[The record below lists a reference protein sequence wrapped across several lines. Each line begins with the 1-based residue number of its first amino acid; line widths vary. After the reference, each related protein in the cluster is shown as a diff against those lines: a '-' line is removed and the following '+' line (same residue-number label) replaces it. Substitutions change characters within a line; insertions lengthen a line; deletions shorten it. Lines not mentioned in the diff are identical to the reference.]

1 MNPMGKYSGQG
12 PRPGPAWSRPQ
23 PPTGPQ
29 VMPGMP
35 QGQPMAPPPGMGGP
49 GSMPAPN
56 TPQVS
61 LPAQGPG
68 PYVPPGAMPG
78 QMAAQQAGMG
88 GVSWQQG
95 PQQQGMAQPGSG
107 AFGQAAPANP
117 FTQRTRPMMA
127 DALQARAGSVYSGS
141 SGNGG

>member
-12 PRPGPAWSRPQ
+12 PRPGPAWNRPQ
-23 PPTGPQ
+23 LPTGPQ

-78 QMAAQQAGMG
+78 QGPQQAGMG
-88 GVSWQQG
+88 GMSWQQG
-95 PQQQGMAQPGSG
+95 
-107 AFGQAAPANP
+107 APPARP
-117 FTQRTRPMMA
+117 FTPRTGPLMA
-127 DALQARAGSVYSGS
+127 DALQARAGGR
-141 SGNGG
+141 

>member
-23 PPTGPQ
+23 LPTGPQ

-78 QMAAQQAGMG
+78 QM
-88 GVSWQQG
+88 
-95 PQQQGMAQPGSG
+95 QQQGMAQPGSG
-107 AFGQAAPANP
+107 AFGQVAPANP

>member
-12 PRPGPAWSRPQ
+12 PRPTPSWAQ
-23 PPTGPQ
+23 PRQLPTGPQ

-78 QMAAQQAGMG
+78 QM
-88 GVSWQQG
+88 
-95 PQQQGMAQPGSG
+95 QQQGMAQPGSG
-107 AFGQAAPANP
+107 AFGQVAPTNP